1 MYKHYTHPPK
11 ALVPVKRAEPVQE
24 AAVNKGPVPVKRAEP
39 VQEAAVNKAP
49 VPVKETAVTVKEDPD
64 KAVQERKGAVR

>member
-24 AAVNKGPVPVKRAEP
+24 AAVIKGPVPVK
-39 VQEAAVNKAP
+39 K
-49 VPVKETAVTVKEDPD
+49 TAVTVKEDPD